1 MSWILTW
8 QASSTPPSPSSPL
21 WSSSLGPPTPMAGK
35 WTKSKEHENDDQG
48 EMNLWGLT
56 KSNEDHKHYSFQ
68 ANSTVLQSLL
78 FFSCKTKWFLKWDT
92 FCEFYNIGFCRA
104 LMRQVHHCT
113 WTLYND
119 VLLVFAVHWLVY
131 HCTCTCT
138 CSKHWKGVEEGI
150 RIFQVTLKTLREKKQ
165 KAQKIQ
171 QAPRGQPE

>member
-1 MSWILTW
+1 
-8 QASSTPPSPSSPL
+8 
-21 WSSSLGPPTPMAGK
+21 
-35 WTKSKEHENDDQG
+35 
-48 EMNLWGLT
+48 MNWWGLT

-78 FFSCKTKWFLKWDT
+78 VFSCKTKWFLKWDT
-92 FCEFYNIGFCRA
+92 FCEFHNIGFCRA

-138 CSKHWKGVEEGI
+138 YM
-150 RIFQVTLKTLREKKQ
+150 LKTLKRRGRGNKNISSNSENSERKKA
-165 KAQKIQ
+165 KSAKNTTSTERPAWIISF
-171 QAPRGQPE
+171 